1 MTLEGIVMA
10 KGRSRLVTSE
20 QIDLAANMRLTLSVE
35 PKNDITILA
44 VAESIA
50 ALLSSSDPVG
60 EQTMIMEE
68 PSGGRISLA
77 IPAAFA
83 RPELGLTQLLNLL
96 SVPAEYDH
104 CRALIF
110 ENLELP
116 RGHLAHYRG
125 PRFGVTGLRNA
136 FGVPEGPI
144 LGAIL
149 KPRQIYNL
157 HRALDSVVELASA
170 NLDFLVDDELMV
182 DTVQAPFDER
192 VGRVVD
198 ALKPSRRGGRAS
210 TVFVANVTAR
220 PSQASEF
227 AQMAKSLGA
236 GGIVTNPIV
245 AGFGAVEDLADAGLD
260 MPIFATNMG
269 TALLAKGPGQGRFA
283 GFTESLV
290 GKLTRLAGADA
301 IHGGIDKSDWYAT
314 SPTQGAINV
323 LNGPLPEIKQA
334 FRIIAGG
341 LDVVRMIDNWPLD
354 GEPVIFEAG
363 SSIFSHP
370 GGVRAGANAMR
381 TAWEIAREHMTSEEA
396 SRDVTM
402 AAIALASEHDS
413 ALAGAL
419 EASKWSP
426 NVEVRAAMRKLPLRT
441 GIFKRIWKRVS
452 R

>member
-1 MTLEGIVMA
+1 MTI
-10 KGRSRLVTSE
+10 GRSRLATSE
-20 QIDLAANMRLTLSVE
+20 QIDLATNLRLTLSVE
-35 PKNDITILA
+35 PKDNITILA

-50 ALLSSSDPVG
+50 ALLSSSDPAG

-68 PSGGRISLA
+68 PSGGKISLA

-83 RPELGLTQLLNLL
+83 KPELGLTQLLNLL

-116 RGHLAHYRG
+116 RGHLARYGG
-125 PRFGVTGLRNA
+125 PRFGVTGLRDA

-144 LGAIL
+144 LGAIF
-149 KPRQIYNL
+149 KPRQL
-157 HRALDSVVELASA
+157 PDLDQALESVVELASA

-182 DTVQAPFDER
+182 DTVHAPFEVR

-198 ALKPSRRGGRAS
+198 ALTLRRRRGTAS
-210 TVFVANVTAR
+210 TLFIANVTAR
-220 PSQASEF
+220 PSQACEF
-227 AQMAKSLGA
+227 AQIASSLGA

-245 AGFGAVEDLADAGLD
+245 AGFGAVEDLAAAGLD
-260 MPIFATNMG
+260 LPIFATNMG

-283 GFTESLV
+283 GLTEPLI

-301 IHGGIDKSDWYAT
+301 IHGGIDKSDWYAST
-314 SPTQGAINV
+314 PSQGTINV

-354 GEPVIFEAG
+354 SEPVIFEAG

-370 GGVRAGANAMR
+370 GGVRAGADAMR
-381 TAWEIAREHMTSEEA
+381 TAWELACEHMTSEEA

-402 AAIALASEHDS
+402 AAIALASEQDA

-419 EASKWSP
+419 KASKWSP
-426 NVEVRAAMRKLPLRT
+426 SAEVRAAMRKLPLRT
-441 GIFKRIWKRVS
+441 GIFKRIWNRVS